1 MSNGAIEQIIR
12 PYDKDSQEKAMR
24 KKARRVP
31 TSNSLIKT
39 FETVILKFYTLVLI
53 PFFFVQLVLTWQQI
67 L

>member
-1 MSNGAIEQIIR
+1 MRNGAIEQIIR

-31 TSNSLIKT
+31 ASNSLIKI
-39 FETVILKFYTLVLI
+39 FETVILRFYTLVLI
-53 PFFFVQLVLTWQQI
+53 PGFFVQLVLTLQQI